1 MGRETP
7 VLVDLKPTG
16 QHYMEDLYK
25 AGGLTPILRELG
37 TLLERDCLTVTGQ
50 TLGQNIDAAPAA
62 WPQDVVRT
70 MATPV
75 YKNGAMAVL
84 RGNRSEERRAG
95 KASGSTGRARWALY
109 DKKKKEQN
117 DLHNHSRT
125 PKQSNYKPK

>member
-84 RGNRSEERRAG
+84 RGNLAPDGAIIKQAAATQSLLQHE
-95 KASGSTGRARWALY
+95 GRAVV
-109 DKKKKEQN
+109 
-117 DLHNHSRT
+117 
-125 PKQSNYKPK
+125 